1 MEEERE
7 QLKVR
12 LTRKVSMEAM
22 EKNWDLTFFQE
33 GAIMRETIFCFL
45 SWKGAKN
52 ILRIEKDRE

>member
-33 GAIMRETIFCFL
+33 GAIMRETIFLFSFL
-45 SWKGAKN
+45 EGSQKN
-52 ILRIEKDRE
+52 FKNWER